1 MKTPLALLAAA
12 ALWALSGVVMA
23 GPAED
28 IVAKEKCSKC
38 HTASTTKKGPSW
50 ASVATK
56 YKGNAEA
63 PDKLFTYLKTGGKM
77 SDGDEHNKVQCS
89 DAELK
94 AVVNLVLTTK

>member
-12 ALWALSGVVMA
+12 ALWALSGVAMA

-38 HTASTTKKGPSW
+38 HTAATTKKGPSW

-89 DAELK
+89 DADLK